1 VTWFLNLKTS
11 KKLLISF
18 VLISLILAGIGIYSL
33 LNMSKIQNNLDS
45 TYNNNLVPIQH
56 LGKAQVEYQRI
67 RVNIRDMYMSET
79 NGERDSY
86 IERVGQ
92 VREEF
97 QDSLKNFE
105 KGLSSDVERE
115 GYRKLKAT
123 SGLFFG
129 TVDQSTKLAS
139 EGKENELKALI
150 RGDMKQKGDQLLSEL
165 DSLVNINDGE
175 ALNGYKESASA
186 YSSSRIV
193 TISIIMIAFA
203 FSIAIG
209 LYISNIISKPLNR
222 MVDMTRRVANGDLTV
237 TTDINT
243 KDEVGQ
249 LANAMNDMIDN
260 LRSLIGGVISS
271 AQNVA
276 AAAQQISASTE
287 EIASGS
293 SHQSQSAQVMNE
305 LFRELSAAIDAVAQ
319 SSEVAAQLSNET
331 KADAEQGSKV
341 VLSSI
346 EGMNQLGN
354 QMTLLQEDSAKIG
367 EIIEVID
374 DIAEQ
379 TNLLALNAAIEA
391 ARAGEQGRGFAVVA
405 DEVRKL
411 AERSGEAT
419 KQIGSIIK
427 GMQNNT
433 SQSVNAV
440 TNAVSLSQ
448 QTEQSFKTIAEK
460 VNETAKQVTE
470 IAAASEE
477 QAAQSAEVLQS
488 IETISATSEEAAAAA
503 EETAASSQSLAELA
517 EQLNSAVST
526 FKIN

>member
-33 LNMSKIQNNLDS
+33 LNMSKIQNNLES
-45 TYNNNLVPIQH
+45 AYNNNLVPIKY
-56 LGKAQVEYQRI
+56 LGQAEVQYQRI
-67 RVNIRDMYMSET
+67 RVNILNMELSET
-79 NGERDSY
+79 NDERNTY
-86 IERVGQ
+86 IETIGQ
-92 VREEF
+92 RREEF
-97 QDSLKNFE
+97 QDTLKKYE
-105 KGLSSDVERE
+105 PGISSDVERE
-115 GYRKLKAT
+115 GYQKLKIAF
-123 SGLFFG
+123 GLYFD
-129 TVDQSTKLAS
+129 TVDQSIKLAS
-139 EGKENELKALI
+139 EGKNNELKELI

-165 DSLVNINDGE
+165 DFLVKDNDDQ
-175 ALNGYKESASA
+175 AISGYKESSTA
-186 YSSSRIV
+186 YSTSRIV
-193 TISIIMIAFA
+193 TISIIIIAFA
-203 FSIAIG
+203 FSVAIG
-209 LYISNIISKPLNR
+209 LYISNIISRPLNR
-222 MVDMTRRVANGDLTV
+222 MVDMTRKVANGDLTV

-249 LANAMNDMIDN
+249 LANAMNDMIGN
-260 LRSLIGGVISS
+260 LRTLIGGVMSS
-271 AQNVA
+271 AQSVA

-293 SHQSQSAQVMNE
+293 SHQSQSAQAMNE
-305 LFRELSAAIDAVAQ
+305 LFKELSAAIDAVAQ
-319 SSEVAAQLSNET
+319 NSEVAAQISNET

-346 EGMNQLGN
+346 EGMNQLSK
-354 QMTLLQEDSAKIG
+354 QMALLQDDSAKIG

-419 KQIGSIIK
+419 KQISSIIK

-448 QTEQSFKTIAEK
+448 QTEQSFKTIVVK
-460 VNETAKQVTE
+460 VNDTAKQVTE

-477 QAAQSAEVLQS
+477 QAAQSEEVLQS

-503 EETAASSQSLAELA
+503 EETAASSQSLAVLA
-517 EQLNSAVST
+517 EQLNNAVST